1 MIIVLKVITMARLS
15 IRIDLG
21 PDKRIGPGKIQL
33 LENILA
39 QGSIAAGGRA
49 LGMSYRRAW
58 ELVDTLNEMFG
69 RPVVQSR
76 AGGRKGGG
84 AVLTPLGLGLIA
96 RYRAMERAAE
106 AATQPH
112 LDAFNSELPRSK

>member
-1 MIIVLKVITMARLS
+1 MARLS

-21 PDKRIGPGKIQL
+21 PEKRIGPGKIQL
-33 LENILA
+33 LENIAA

-49 LGMSYRRAW
+49 MGMSYRRAW
-58 ELVDTLNEMFG
+58 ELVEALNAMFG
-69 RPVVQSR
+69 RPVVESR
-76 AGGRKGGG
+76 AGGKKGGG

-106 AATQPH
+106 TATQPH
-112 LDAFNSELPRSK
+112 LDALNNELQRSR